1 MSWVAIKMDPNDN
14 KVKVDWF
21 YLKQIALGTVRGGQF
36 LYILL
41 EVGYKYSSNCYNV
54 SFSIF

>member
-21 YLKQIALGTVRGGQF
+21 YLKQIALDTIRGDQF
-36 LYILL
+36 SIYYFEID
-41 EVGYKYSSNCYNV
+41 YKYSSNC
-54 SFSIF
+54 